1 MLRLYIWIVI
11 VLVLIY
17 YLLAVIEIISN
28 LNFNKNVKV
37 DTMLIFGIYFN
48 FLLLVVI
55 IRNQWMKSLVLF

>member
-1 MLRLYIWIVI
+1 M
-11 VLVLIY
+11 
-17 YLLAVIEIISN
+17 IEIISN

-48 FLLLVVI
+48 FLLLVVM